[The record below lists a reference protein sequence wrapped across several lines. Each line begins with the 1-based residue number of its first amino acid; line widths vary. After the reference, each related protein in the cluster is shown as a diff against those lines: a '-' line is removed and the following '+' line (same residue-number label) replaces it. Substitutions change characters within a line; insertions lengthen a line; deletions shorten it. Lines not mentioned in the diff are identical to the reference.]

1 MATNDTCFRFTFLVL
16 NGVMDDSKRKSHFTG
31 LFTRREHTVISGDIL
46 NFVGLF
52 RSLKQRVF
60 FVFDRH
66 NN

>member
-16 NGVMDDSKRKSHFTG
+16 NGVMDERKSHFMG

-46 NFVGLF
+46 NFVDLF

-60 FVFDRH
+60 FVFDWH